1 MNGIRSVVLLLIL
14 GSLVVP
20 TYVYSDQ
27 LSDSIVQD
35 IKKSQRQLQK
45 RELLLTKKMGVMQD
59 EIRSKEKQLATLR
72 EQAVEARK
80 LSDEQTLGLDK
91 LRKQVSQWR
100 NQNIYQ
106 QHLLIGFAEDVDYP
120 VSEVQGVEKNILNG
134 IDLLDHYISGAKN
147 RLYPSWKP
155 TQVVIKNGEIRNV
168 ESIKIGPVSWYLDEV
183 DRSGGILSESR
194 DGLPETA
201 YLFSSSEREELQ
213 RLYEE
218 KRGLVVFDPSLDRAL
233 KVYGQKDSLLQ
244 HLSLG
249 GLWAIPI
256 IIFAVLAT
264 TIALIKAIYIV
275 RLPRLFPNLVER
287 VERIV
292 KKDEDKKRSEL
303 TSLLESLKGAQK
315 NILKIALQNPVS
327 DKRDDKLFAFLLDN
341 KYEMERFL
349 GGIAVTASV
358 APLLGLLGTVSGM
371 IDTFKMMTLF
381 GSGDPAVVSG
391 GISEALVTTE
401 LGLVV
406 AIPALLINALL
417 SRKIK
422 NYSASLESNAIK
434 LSKIKM

>member
-1 MNGIRSVVLLLIL
+1 MNGIRFLFLFFFSVFIL
-14 GSLVVP
+14 ADYS
-20 TYVYSDQ
+20 YSDG
-27 LSDSIVQD
+27 LSESIVDD
-35 IKKSQRQLQK
+35 IKKSQHKLEKQQSLI
-45 RELLLTKKMGVMQD
+45 TKKMGAMQD
-59 EIRSKEKQLATLR
+59 EIRLKERQLSALR
-72 EQAVEARK
+72 QKAVEARK

-91 LRKQVSQWR
+91 LRNQVSQWR

-120 VSEVQGVEKNILNG
+120 VSDVKSVEDNIMNG
-134 IDLLDHYISGAKN
+134 IDLLDQYISGAKS
-147 RLYPSWKP
+147 RLYPSWRA

-168 ESIKIGPVSWYLDEV
+168 ESIKIGPVSWYLDE
-183 DRSGGILSESR
+183 DDHSAGILSEPR
-194 DGLPETA
+194 EGLPETA

-213 RLYEE
+213 RLYQE

-244 HLSLG
+244 HLSRG
-249 GLWAIPI
+249 GLWAVPI
-256 IIFAVLAT
+256 LIFAVLAT
-264 TIALIKAIYIV
+264 TIALMKATYIV
-275 RLPRLFPNLVER
+275 RLPRLLPNFVER

-292 KKDEDKKRSEL
+292 KKDEETKRAEL
-303 TSLLESLKGAQK
+303 TLLLKSLKGAQS

-349 GGIAVTASV
+349 GVIAVTASV

-434 LSKIKM
+434 LSKIKL